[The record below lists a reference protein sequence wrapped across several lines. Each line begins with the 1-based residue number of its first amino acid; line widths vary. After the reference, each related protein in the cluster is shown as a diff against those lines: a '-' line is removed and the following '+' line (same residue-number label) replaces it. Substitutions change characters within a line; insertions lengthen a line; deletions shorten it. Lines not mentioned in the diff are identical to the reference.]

1 MTIPIAVIGGSGLS
15 TLLDAET
22 AELRSIPTPFRTVDV
37 LIGALGGR
45 EIVFV
50 PRHGAGHSVPPHRI
64 DSRATAWALAV
75 LGVRAIISTAAVGSV
90 SAAHPVGS
98 LVVVDQYLDRT
109 HGRADTFFE
118 GPDVQHLPSAD
129 PFCSELRAIAQDT
142 LREEVIIGGTVAV
155 IQGPRF
161 STRAESSWLAASG
174 AHLINMTLYPEVALA
189 AELNLGTVTLAFV
202 TDEDAG
208 DDAVPVDAALVF
220 ERLRAARP
228 RIVDAIERLIAAV
241 PVDYRPRTLI
251 EARAVEA
258 VLRSPTS

>member
-1 MTIPIAVIGGSGLS
+1 MSIPVAVIGGSGLS

-22 AELRSIPTPFRTVDV
+22 AEVRHVATPYRTVEV
-37 LIGALGGR
+37 LVGTLGGR
-45 EIVFV
+45 EIAFV

-64 DSRATAWALAV
+64 DSRATAWALAS
-75 LGVRAIISTAAVGSV
+75 LEVRAIISTAAVGSV
-90 SAAHPVGS
+90 SADHPVGS

-118 GPDVQHLPSAD
+118 GPDVQHLPSAE
-129 PFCSELRAIAQDT
+129 PFCPELRTIAGDVLGQ
-142 LREEVIIGGTVAV
+142 EVVVGGTVAI

-161 STRAESSWLAASG
+161 STRAESRWLAVSG

-189 AELNLGTVTLAFV
+189 AELNIGTVTLAFV
-202 TDEDAG
+202 TDEDAA

-220 ERLRAARP
+220 KRLDAARP

-241 PVDYRPRTLI
+241 PADYRPRTLI
-251 EARAVEA
+251 DPSSVEA
-258 VLRSPTS
+258 VLRSPTP